1 MYDLKKNH
9 TLVNTHN
16 FQIFTKRK
24 EKENTLFISTEI
36 RKTIQIAYEQ

>member
-16 FQIFTKRK
+16 FQIFTK